1 MTGTNKYVSVAGTG
15 IRFSHLIRHI
25 YDKYYRRTR
34 ANYAERPLPVA
45 SLLAL
50 ALAGFITILTET
62 LPAGLLPQISAGMN
76 ISGAMAGQFVTLYA
90 VGSLVAA
97 IP

>member
-34 ANYAERPLPVA
+34 ANYAERPSTGRFTPG
-45 SLLAL
+45 
-50 ALAGFITILTET
+50 AG
-62 LPAGLLPQISAGMN
+62 AGGFYYHFDGDSAGR
-76 ISGAMAGQFVTLYA
+76 I
-90 VGSLVAA
+90 AA
-97 IP
+97 AD